1 MEVLFITSNEG
12 KFKEAEKIASKYGIT
27 VKWMKME
34 YTEPQGKDLEEI
46 ARLSAE
52 MLSKKLKEPFF
63 IEDSGLFVEA
73 LNGFPGPYSS
83 YVFKTLGNKG
93 IIKLMEGVENRKAY
107 FMAVIA
113 FFDGEKVWTFKGRV
127 DGEIADEIRGDKGF
141 GYDPI
146 FLYGDKTFAEMGDE
160 KNEVSHRRRALENF
174 FSWLGKSF

>member
-1 MEVLFITSNEG
+1 MEVTFITSNEG
-12 KFKEAEKIASKYGIT
+12 KFREAEKIASKYGVT
-27 VKWMKME
+27 VKWKKME

-46 ARLSAE
+46 AKLSAE
-52 MLSKKLKEPFF
+52 MLSQKLKEPFF

-83 YVFKTLGNKG
+83 YVFKTIGNEG

-113 FFDGEKVWTFKGRV
+113 FFDGEKVWTFTGRV
-127 DGEIADEIRGDKGF
+127 DGEIAEEMRGDKGF
-141 GYDPI
+141 GFDPI
-146 FLYGDKTFAEMGDE
+146 FLYGNKTFAEMGDE

-174 FSWLGKSF
+174 FGWLGKSF